1 MRQNEL
7 HTRAETARHPAIGA
21 LLLGMLCALPAAAT
35 ADVDAL
41 EQRVAELTRQL
52 EEARRALA
60 AAQDEPIGTGA
71 LDVGADDAAVVSQQL
86 IAPGVVAETD
96 EAPDESAP
104 ESTALKIG
112 PVTVGGA
119 MRVNYVL
126 GSYKV
131 QEAVAGPNR
140 GGNGGNIELDTF
152 RINLALDYENIIGRL
167 EYRWYPAGTGKSYNF
182 LHTGWL
188 GYRFA
193 DDSEVQVG
201 VNRVPFGPG
210 PYGVSQSWFFD
221 QHYYV
226 GLSDDM
232 DLGIKYSTSIDQWT
246 LDAAYY
252 PLSEGSYFG
261 RSLNSTRYSY
271 DAVRWGESIDADG
284 NVSYGGE
291 HNGFD
296 ERNQLN
302 LRAIYSFAD
311 TAIPTDVGVSLQYGQ
326 LKGQRIEDG
335 SHWAASA
342 HMINRMGPLTVA
354 SQLTRYEYDVD
365 SDNPWGTDKLIPMG
379 AYDFAWPAATKA
391 WIPAVSVSY
400 LMETPQISWL
410 DSVLPYIEYSSIVK
424 DESAF
429 NDSQMWVAGAA
440 WASGGW
446 YIYSDLAYSNG
457 NYFVGNEANGGGTDN
472 YGRIDGV
479 GDFGVNGNDKWNYRF
494 NLNLG
499 YYF

>member
-1 MRQNEL
+1 
-7 HTRAETARHPAIGA
+7 
-21 LLLGMLCALPAAAT
+21 
-35 ADVDAL
+35 
-41 EQRVAELTRQL
+41 
-52 EEARRALA
+52 
-60 AAQDEPIGTGA
+60 
-71 LDVGADDAAVVSQQL
+71 
-86 IAPGVVAETD
+86 
-96 EAPDESAP
+96 
-104 ESTALKIG
+104 
-112 PVTVGGA
+112 
-119 MRVNYVL
+119 
-126 GSYKV
+126 
-131 QEAVAGPNR
+131 
-140 GGNGGNIELDTF
+140 
-152 RINLALDYENIIGRL
+152 
-167 EYRWYPAGTGKSYNF
+167 
-182 LHTGWL
+182 
-188 GYRFA
+188 
-193 DDSEVQVG
+193 
-201 VNRVPFGPG
+201 
-210 PYGVSQSWFFD
+210 
-221 QHYYV
+221 
-226 GLSDDM
+226 M

-342 HMINRMGPLTVA
+342 HMINRMGPLKVA